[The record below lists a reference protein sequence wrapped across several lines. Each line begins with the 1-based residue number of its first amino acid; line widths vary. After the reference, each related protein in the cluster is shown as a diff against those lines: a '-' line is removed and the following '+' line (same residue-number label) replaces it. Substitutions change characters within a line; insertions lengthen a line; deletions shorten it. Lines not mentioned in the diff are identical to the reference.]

1 MENSGDDLQAQQ
13 LCVHDSAM
21 ALTSILLQVIS
32 VLLDDIPREP
42 QPYHTSR
49 LSGQEWVMELIL
61 GHPDRIRCEL
71 GVSTGIFNTLISEL
85 QSQGHH
91 ASRHVSLEEQLAIFL
106 YACVTGLSTRH
117 LGERFQRSA
126 GTISK

>member
-1 MENSGDDLQAQQ
+1 MENSGDDPQAQQ
-13 LCVHDSAM
+13 LHVHDSAM

-32 VLLDDIPREP
+32 VLLDDIPHEP
-42 QPYHTSR
+42 QPYHTSH

-117 LGERFQRSA
+117 LGERFQ
-126 GTISK
+126 